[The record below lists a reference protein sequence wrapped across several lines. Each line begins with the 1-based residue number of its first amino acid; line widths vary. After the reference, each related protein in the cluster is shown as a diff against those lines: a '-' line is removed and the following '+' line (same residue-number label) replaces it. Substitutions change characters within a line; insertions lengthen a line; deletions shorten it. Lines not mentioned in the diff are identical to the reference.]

1 MTKIHFAHEGSSG
14 EFSPNG
20 EYETPIESALPHRFE
35 LRDGK
40 VVDKYNG
47 ISDEEV
53 KLKDHEDAVKAALAN
68 KDHEDK
74 AAPLPTPP
82 PLGWVAPED
91 HAIGNEVPQATLK
104 NLTVGDN

>member
-1 MTKIHFAHEGSSG
+1 MTKIHFASEGTTG
-14 EFSPNG
+14 EFNEDG

-35 LRDGK
+35 LKDGK

-53 KLKDHEDAVKAALAN
+53 KLKDHEDAVKTALNN

-74 AAPLPTPP
+74 AAPLQTPP
-82 PLGWVAPED
+82 PLGWVAPENHVVGD
-91 HAIGNEVPQATLK
+91 EVPQATLK